1 VRENSSRRSLFF
13 GSSLSGAGRPG
24 LLIKVKGRELYLA
37 VSAVEERAM
46 PVSSLEGWVLAIAS
60 IKEGFPLAPED
71 PVLLEFSMNS
81 EEEVE
86 EEEQP
91 KGKGKEEAVSLAKSV
106 EQAPAVDPAIEL
118 ALARERE
125 EDAKALENLTRSW
138 ESPKKRHLCQ
148 TLVRTCNYLNK
159 NGDRAR
165 SLNDFADG
173 VQLVHLLRSLGLQVD
188 IDPAFEGRSRYENA
202 TKVHFVQA
210 AVTALAR
217 VFPVGA
223 EHVSAALV
231 VSGIERAI
239 ASLLW
244 AILYSQFVKP
254 TEFGG
259 LQGMSA
265 VAAFVMQSVA
275 GHEHVRITSDLAAS
289 FCNSFALNAILHRY
303 CPNAVDYDVLQPA
316 AVERNLRRCFDKA
329 HELLRVPLLLE
340 AVDFLDPR
348 EFDEL
353 SLVLYLAAFARAVA
367 GPAQV

>member
-1 VRENSSRRSLFF
+1 
-13 GSSLSGAGRPG
+13 
-24 LLIKVKGRELYLA
+24 
-37 VSAVEERAM
+37 M

-60 IKEGFPLAPED
+60 IKEGFDIVPDD

-86 EEEQP
+86 EQP
-91 KGKGKEEAVSLAKSV
+91 KDDKGKEEAVASPLAKSA
-106 EQAPAVDPAIEL
+106 EPPGIDAAVEL
-118 ALARERE
+118 AQARERE

-148 TLVRTCNYLNK
+148 SLVRTCNFLNK
-159 NGDRAR
+159 SGDRAR
-165 SLNDFADG
+165 SLADFADG
-173 VQLVHLLRSLGLQVD
+173 VQLVHLLRSLGLPVE

-210 AVTALAR
+210 AINTLAK

-244 AILYSQFVKP
+244 AILYSQFVKT

-265 VAAFVMQSVA
+265 IAAFVMQSVA
-275 GHEHVRITSDLAAS
+275 GYEHVRITSDLAGS
-289 FCNSFALNAILHRY
+289 FCNSFALNALLHRY
-303 CPNAVDYDVLQPA
+303 CPSAVEYDVLQPA

-329 HELLRVPLLLE
+329 HELLRVPLLLD
-340 AVDFLDPR
+340 AVDCLDPSQ
-348 EFDEL
+348 FDEL
-353 SLVLYLAAFARAVA
+353 SLILYLAAFARAVVSRA
-367 GPAQV
+367 